1 MNKQIGLSANPPKP
15 GFLTRVKGIKITGL
29 PLKYYIPF
37 SIIILVAAY
46 TGNLNKDIIGSIAF
60 LLMAGG
66 LFSYI
71 GGVIPIFGSW
81 MGGAILLPLFAGS
94 ALVYYGL
101 IPDYVQT
108 NVSNLIGSGFVNLFL
123 AAIIIG
129 SILSMDRKTL
139 VTISLRL
146 LPCILGALVFV
157 FIFLIL
163 GSFLTGTSLLQ
174 GLFMVG
180 LPNYTGGSSGAI
192 AVVPAIYSPIFH
204 KPAGTYSGEFL
215 VYMNISN
222 LVCVIFAGF
231 LHRLGKR
238 YPSLT
243 GNGELLKNTRKSTN
257 QPAEEKAKVSGDL
270 KKDITKLGIGLF
282 VSVAFMIA
290 GNILQSLVPQLN
302 FIAWAVIL
310 VIIVKAT
317 GFLDD
322 TLCQSSDYWQGF
334 MVRNFLPFLITGIGI
349 SSLDLSQVVS
359 YFTISNFVIIIFGV
373 IGAVIG
379 SLLVGKLM
387 KFHPIDAMIAVGL
400 NLGNLGGS
408 GAIGVLST
416 SERMGMM
423 PFATIANR
431 IGGALMVIVISLL
444 LPFFL

>member
-1 MNKQIGLSANPPKP
+1 M
-15 GFLTRVKGIKITGL
+15 
-29 PLKYYIPF
+29 
-37 SIIILVAAY
+37 
-46 TGNLNKDIIGSIAF
+46 NKDIIGSIAF
-60 LLMAGG
+60 LLVAGG

-108 NVSNLIGSGFVNLFL
+108 NVSDLIGSGFVNLFL

-139 VTISLRL
+139 LTISLRL
-146 LPCILGALVFV
+146 LPCILGALIFV

-192 AVVPAIYSPIFH
+192 AVVPAIYSPIFN

-222 LVCVIFAGF
+222 LVCVIFAGL
-231 LHRLGKR
+231 LHKLGKR

-243 GNGELLKNTRKSTN
+243 GNGELLKSTRKSAE
-257 QPAEEKAKVSGDL
+257 QPAEEKPKASGDL
-270 KKDITKLGIGLF
+270 KKDITKLGTGLF

-322 TLCQSSDYWQGF
+322 ALCQSSDYWQGF
-334 MVRNFLPFLITGIGI
+334 MVRNFLPFMITGIGI

-359 YFTISNFVIIIFGV
+359 YFTISNFIIIIFGV
-373 IGAVIG
+373 VGSVAG
-379 SLLVGKLM
+379 SLIVGKLM

>member
-108 NVSNLIGSGFVNLFL
+108 NVSDLIGSGFVNLFL

-146 LPCILGALVFV
+146 LPCILGALIFV

-222 LVCVIFAGF
+222 LVCVIFAGL

-243 GNGELLKNTRKSTN
+243 GNGELLKNTRKSPD

-373 IGAVIG
+373 IGAVVG

>member
-81 MGGAILLPLFAGS
+81 MGGAVLLPLFAGS

-101 IPDYVQT
+101 IPEYVQT

-123 AAIIIG
+123 SAIIIG
-129 SILSMDRKTL
+129 SILSMNRKTL

-146 LPCILGALVFV
+146 LPCILGTLVFV

-163 GSFLTGTSLLQ
+163 GSLVTGTSLLQ

-204 KPAGTYSGEFL
+204 EPAGTYSGAFL

-222 LVCVIFAGF
+222 LVCVIFAGL

-243 GNGELLKNTRKSTN
+243 GNGELLKNAPKSPD

-282 VSVAFMIA
+282 VAVVFMIA

-322 TLCQSSDYWQGF
+322 SLCQSSDYWQGF
-334 MVRNFLPFLITGIGI
+334 MVRNFLPFLITGVGI
-349 SSLDLSQVVS
+349 SSLDLNKAIS
-359 YFTISNFVIIIFGV
+359 YFTISNFIIIIFGV
-373 IGAVIG
+373 IGAMVG
-379 SLLVGKLM
+379 SLIVGKLM

-400 NLGNLGGS
+400 NAGTLGGS
-408 GAIGVLST
+408 GAIQVLST
-416 SERMGMM
+416 SERMEMM